1 MCTGGARVPEERA
14 GVAIGESVA
23 QMHKGPQNFGD
34 AMERP
39 PRRAA
44 EVESRLPELGRQAVD
59 AAEGRTRE
67 GTPALWRSP
76 EDQEPIPDIGH

>member
-14 GVAIGESVA
+14 GVAQV
-23 QMHKGPQNFGD
+23 HKGPQNFGD

-39 PRRAA
+39 PRRTA

-67 GTPALWRSP
+67 RTPALWRSP
-76 EDQEPIPDIGH
+76 EDQESIPDIGH